1 MATVNLVIQ
10 ITTKYSG
17 WGREEVDLLVS
28 YIVGKL
34 FHTLSSFLVEEI
46 AGVCKIWFLLVL
58 SWTFLS
64 RNYEGKVKNIL
75 LILIS
80 ASNLN
85 FFYLLF
91 SFSFFLSHLCAKCLL
106 EILKFS
112 KDTLV
117 KRLLSKSVSFME
129 KMSGSSYCHDNG
141 ITLSHVM
148 FIHGK

>member
-17 WGREEVDLLVS
+17 WDREEVDILVS

-46 AGVCKIWFLLVL
+46 AGVCKIRFLLVL

-64 RNYEGKVKNIL
+64 RNHEGKVKNIL
-75 LILIS
+75 LILVS

-85 FFYLLF
+85 FFNLLF
-91 SFSFFLSHLCAKCLL
+91 FFLFLSHLCVKCLL

-129 KMSGSSYCHDNG
+129 KMSGSSCCCDNG
-141 ITLSHVM
+141 ITLSHIM